1 MAETQ
6 MSVRLISHTQLS
18 EEFYDSF
25 DVYNEFIEYEGNQLA
40 RWNVTDG
47 QAVALTAIRTC
58 YSANK
63 PSEIVALEGAKYF
76 GQTASDGEGGT
87 EADRLFRHITRS
99 GHTSTTEHLTFTFA
113 IEGVSRAL
121 LAQLTRHRVGFSY
134 SVQSQR
140 YVRMG
145 SSDKTG
151 GFDYVV
157 PPSLNGKDTDSTRM
171 TGINEETGDA
181 IWRNITAVEE
191 FEEAMR
197 NIQSIYDRLRRA
209 GVPPEDAR
217 MVLPNAAATNLVMT
231 VNLRAL
237 LDFYGK
243 RREGRGSQWEIAEL
257 AEQLR
262 REVTKAEPWTA
273 PYFDVA

>member
-1 MAETQ
+1 
-6 MSVRLISHTQLS
+6 MSEVTMRVSLLAHSQLS
-18 EEFYDSF
+18 EGFRRELVEAPFFY
-25 DVYNEFIEYEGNQLA
+25 
-40 RWNVTDG
+40 TDG
-47 QAVALTAIRTC
+47 QVISLTSTRTC
-58 YSANK
+58 YSANI
-63 PSEIVALEGAKYF
+63 PSNIVMQEGEKYF
-76 GQTASDGEGGT
+76 GRKATDGNQGN
-87 EADRLFRHITRS
+87 EADRLMRQIFASKHLS
-99 GHTSTTEHLTFTFA
+99 VTEHLTFTFA

-121 LAQLTRHRVGFSY
+121 LAQLTRHRVGFSF

-157 PPSLNGKDTDSTRM
+157 PPSLNGKDTDSSRG
-171 TGINEETGDA
+171 TGFDEETGDL
-181 IWRNITAVEE
+181 IFRKITALEE
-191 FEEAMR
+191 FEEAMSTL
-197 NIQSIYDRLRRA
+197 QSVYDRLRRA

-231 VNLRAL
+231 ANLRAL

-243 RREGRGSQWEIAEL
+243 RRKGRGAQWEIAEL

-273 PYFDVA
+273 PYFEVA